1 MGQLDS
7 YGGYIFYSNNNTI
20 TWRLIFVVN
29 LKQESNSLIICA
41 SNVFLFSG
49 ARLSLTNI
57 QALSKLYP
65 TKEESAKISKVI
77 KERILQV
84 ATEKTTTEKVERLVW
99 DKPEALFIAL
109 GKIPS
114 CTLRLACWSKTRF
127 EWFVVSI
134 FARLTLY
141 FVWTRCTIGVR
152 RKNQ

>member
-20 TWRLIFVVN
+20 TWRFFFVVN
-29 LKQESNSLIICA
+29 LKQESNSE
-41 SNVFLFSG
+41 LFVHPMFFFPG

-84 ATEKTTTEKVERLVW
+84 ATEKTTEKVERLVW

>member
-1 MGQLDS
+1 VHPTCFS
-7 YGGYIFYSNNNTI
+7 
-20 TWRLIFVVN
+20 
-29 LKQESNSLIICA
+29 
-41 SNVFLFSG
+41 SG

>member
-20 TWRLIFVVN
+20 TWRLFFVVN
-29 LKQESNSLIICA
+29 LKQESNSELF
-41 SNVFLFSG
+41 VHPMFFFSG

-84 ATEKTTTEKVERLVW
+84 ATEKTTEKVERLVW

>member
-1 MGQLDS
+1 MCIQC
-7 YGGYIFYSNNNTI
+7 F
-20 TWRLIFVVN
+20 
-29 LKQESNSLIICA
+29 
-41 SNVFLFSG
+41 FSG

-134 FARLTLY
+134 FARLTLLCLDQ
-141 FVWTRCTIGVR
+141 VHNWSTKKESMTLHPT
-152 RKNQ
+152 

>member
-1 MGQLDS
+1 M
-7 YGGYIFYSNNNTI
+7 F
-20 TWRLIFVVN
+20 F
-29 LKQESNSLIICA
+29 
-41 SNVFLFSG
+41 FPG

-127 EWFVVSI
+127 EWFGVSI